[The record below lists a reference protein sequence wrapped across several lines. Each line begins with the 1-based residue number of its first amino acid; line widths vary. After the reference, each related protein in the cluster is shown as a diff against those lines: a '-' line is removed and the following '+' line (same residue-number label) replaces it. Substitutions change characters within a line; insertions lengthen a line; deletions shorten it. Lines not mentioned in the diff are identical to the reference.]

1 MMVKRSN
8 LLILDVVY
16 LICMLVSSIVSFTLF
31 NHALLSFSFWMNLVA
46 SYVAI
51 TAIWIYARFIMQN
64 MDRFKRFVPGYTALG
79 VVLGIYLICVMIY
92 TLLTGSADHALRWFV
107 LLHTLTIAIAI
118 ILCGIIMIYIQSAR
132 RHETDEHTKIANLQL
147 IEKAL
152 QQLLHTMVQYS
163 VLTVEEERKTVQS
176 LIELVKYSDPI
187 TPDSLEKNDRQIL
200 LDIELMNSELA
211 NQYEAG
217 ELVNSERFA
226 SQLSQLKFR
235 LKERNQQIMT
245 SKS

>member
-79 VVLGIYLICVMIY
+79 VVLVIYLIV
-92 TLLTGSADHALRWFV
+92 
-107 LLHTLTIAIAI
+107 
-118 ILCGIIMIYIQSAR
+118 
-132 RHETDEHTKIANLQL
+132 
-147 IEKAL
+147 
-152 QQLLHTMVQYS
+152 
-163 VLTVEEERKTVQS
+163 
-176 LIELVKYSDPI
+176 
-187 TPDSLEKNDRQIL
+187 
-200 LDIELMNSELA
+200 
-211 NQYEAG
+211 
-217 ELVNSERFA
+217 
-226 SQLSQLKFR
+226 
-235 LKERNQQIMT
+235 
-245 SKS
+245 

>member
-8 LLILDVVY
+8 LLILDVIY
-16 LICMLVSSIVSFTLF
+16 LICMLVSTIVSFTLF
-31 NHALLSFSFWMNLVA
+31 NHALLSLSFWMNLVA

-79 VVLGIYLICVMIY
+79 VVLVSYLICVMIY

-107 LLHTLTIAIAI
+107 LLHTVTFAIAT
-118 ILCGIIMIYIQSAR
+118 ILCGIIMIYIHSLR
-132 RHETDEHTKIANLQL
+132 SHEANEHTKIEDLHL

-152 QQLLHTMVQYS
+152 QQLLHTMMQHT

-200 LDIELMNSELA
+200 MDIELMNSELA

-217 ELVNSERFA
+217 ELVNSERIA
-226 SQLSQLKFR
+226 SQLSQLRFR
-235 LKERNQQIMT
+235 LKERNQQILI

>member
-8 LLILDVVY
+8 LLILDVIY
-16 LICMLVSSIVSFTLF
+16 LICMLVSTIVSFTLF
-31 NHALLSFSFWMNLVA
+31 NHALLSLSFWMNLVA

-51 TAIWIYARFIMQN
+51 TAIRIYARFIMQN

-79 VVLGIYLICVMIY
+79 VVLVSYLICVMIY
-92 TLLTGSADHALRWFV
+92 TLLSGSADHALRWFV
-107 LLHTLTIAIAI
+107 LLHTVTIAIAT
-118 ILCGIIMIYIQSAR
+118 ILCGIIMIYIHSVR
-132 RHETDEHTKIANLQL
+132 SHEADEHTKIENLHL

-152 QQLLHTMVQYS
+152 QQLLHTMMQHP
-163 VLTVEEERKTVQS
+163 VLTVEEERQTVQS

-200 LDIELMNSELA
+200 MDIELMNSELA

-217 ELVNSERFA
+217 ELVNSERIA
-226 SQLSQLKFR
+226 SQLSQLRYR
-235 LKERNQQIMT
+235 LKERNQQILI